1 MIIFIL
7 YFETIGWLLI
17 AFVIFTLFVVGWK
30 RTDGKCSNPARLK
43 NLMLVAIS
51 PVVVALIV
59 VSLINLIK

>member
-1 MIIFIL
+1 MSIFIL

-30 RTDGKCSNPARLK
+30 RTDGKWSNPDRLK